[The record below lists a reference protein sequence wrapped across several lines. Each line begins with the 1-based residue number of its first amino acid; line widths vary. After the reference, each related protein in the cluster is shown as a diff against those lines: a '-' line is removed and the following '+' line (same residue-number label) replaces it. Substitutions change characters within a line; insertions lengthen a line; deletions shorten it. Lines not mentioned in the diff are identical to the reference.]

1 MSASTTGV
9 TITYDQAGPGGAIPG
24 NIIQTVA
31 ANEGLANNAVTSPLT
46 SAAANPNVAPTGT
59 SNVPL
64 NAKTA
69 PISALQI
76 GAGTGSYLSV
86 ISNPA

>member
-1 MSASTTGV
+1 MSASTTGL
-9 TITYDQAGPGGAIPG
+9 TTTYDAAG

-31 ANEGLANNAVTSPLT
+31 ANEGLANNAAVSPLT
-46 SAAANPNVAPTGT
+46 STAVQPNVAPTGV
-59 SNVPL
+59 SNLPL

-69 PISALQI
+69 PISSLQI